1 MASIT
6 KTHLRL
12 LSLALFMVAM
22 AIVFTE
28 AAAHKSA
35 IDRHL
40 KSKFRDQE
48 INIGNDPLKN
58 GDGIPCD
65 KQQHGANCRMGV
77 QKPYNRGCEKSKG
90 CGTDPHA
97 K

>member
-28 AAAHKSA
+28 AAAHK
-35 IDRHL
+35 R
-40 KSKFRDQE
+40 
-48 INIGNDPLKN
+48 NDPLKN